1 MMNYMISYTR
11 LRHRIQNLQVGNF
24 KSVQQ
29 AFFEAFYVPYPKTKR
44 HTFCLLRA
52 KPRGELLNKTVI
64 MRRR

>member
-11 LRHRIQNLQVGNF
+11 LRHRIQNLQVEAF

-29 AFFEAFYVPYPKTKR
+29 AFFEAFYVPYTQDKKAYILSPKSGQR
-44 HTFCLLRA
+44 RA
-52 KPRGELLNKTVI
+52 LLNKTVI